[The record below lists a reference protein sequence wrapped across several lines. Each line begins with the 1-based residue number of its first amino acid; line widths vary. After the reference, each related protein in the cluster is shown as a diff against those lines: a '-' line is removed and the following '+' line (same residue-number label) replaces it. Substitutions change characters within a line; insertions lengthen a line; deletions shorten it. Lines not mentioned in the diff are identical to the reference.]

1 MLQDKVTSLRGV
13 GEKTKNLLKKLDIE
27 TIEDL
32 LRHYPLRYEKMEEPV
47 FFSSDTAGGRKLVS
61 MHRLS
66 NH

>member
-13 GEKTKNLLKKLDIE
+13 GEKTKNFLKKLDIE

-32 LRHYPLRYEKMEEPV
+32 LRHCDMKRWKNQY
-47 FFSSDTAGGRKLVS
+47 FFIRHSRGRKLVS